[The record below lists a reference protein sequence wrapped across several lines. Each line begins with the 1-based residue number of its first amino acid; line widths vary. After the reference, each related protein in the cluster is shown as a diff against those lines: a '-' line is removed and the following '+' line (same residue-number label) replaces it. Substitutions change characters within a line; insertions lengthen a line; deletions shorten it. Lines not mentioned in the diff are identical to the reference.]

1 MSLHFN
7 KNALKEVYDEEIR
20 RFGIGTNAT
29 NRIKQLLDRV
39 DNMMGDGQN
48 QLTQQQL
55 LSIMHETNT
64 LTSADVV
71 AYCLQSYYDQDEVS
85 ESLYS
90 SGIERTAAFFNN
102 VPCEP
107 AHPTHPSETKTEYIE
122 SVLFRCFSN
131 YMIAKGYRAKD
142 IYRCM
147 IRFGCMFNPRSNI
160 IVKLFNNLSNGYFL
174 RSENLE
180 EGSEYGFADRNAFTG
195 QGKTIH
201 FTSMIYSRITS
212 SSFSNVSAQPF
223 MLSIDYGNV
232 MMLDARPYAYILPT
246 LLYMSTNRVG
256 DYEGIKRRVM
266 QEGVEQRQKIQQRQQ
281 EIQQRQQEKQAELG
295 RWLEAR
301 TQGFLQAGGGSGK
314 RKSKKNRKTKHK
326 NKSRRRG
333 RKAKSQSKP
342 S

>member
-1 MSLHFN
+1 
-7 KNALKEVYDEEIR
+7 
-20 RFGIGTNAT
+20 
-29 NRIKQLLDRV
+29 
-39 DNMMGDGQN
+39 
-48 QLTQQQL
+48 
-55 LSIMHETNT
+55 
-64 LTSADVV
+64 
-71 AYCLQSYYDQDEVS
+71 
-85 ESLYS
+85 
-90 SGIERTAAFFNN
+90 
-102 VPCEP
+102 
-107 AHPTHPSETKTEYIE
+107 
-122 SVLFRCFSN
+122 
-131 YMIAKGYRAKD
+131 
-142 IYRCM
+142 
-147 IRFGCMFNPRSNI
+147 
-160 IVKLFNNLSNGYFL
+160 
-174 RSENLE
+174 
-180 EGSEYGFADRNAFTG
+180 
-195 QGKTIH
+195 
-201 FTSMIYSRITS
+201 
-212 SSFSNVSAQPF
+212 
-223 MLSIDYGNV
+223 